1 MRRAS
6 GLPRSTSRPRQARCP
21 SQRPASTSAPASL
34 APARVKPRAAG
45 PPADRAG
52 ASESPSPIAGG
63 RTLVL
68 GRRAKDK
75 SRAADTLVQPGST
88 LRQQF
93 SKHPRPAPRAP
104 ARSASRSARANSG
117 RGRLY
122 ERGNTP
128 RMGPPYRSST
138 AGASVLSTRARRQ
151 KLGGICC
158 RGGASSA
165 AGSGGGSCRLCRAR
179 GAAPRYCATGAR
191 CPCAE
196 GAACARRKAELLCL
210 ARYRRQRAV
219 ELPLS
224 DESRLPSCSRPA
236 EQADR
241 RIRSHDSAMIEV

>member
-1 MRRAS
+1 MPAATAGKHLRPR
-6 GLPRSTSRPRQARCP
+6 LPRPRTRQAVGGR
-21 SQRPASTSAPASL
+21 
-34 APARVKPRAAG
+34 

-52 ASESPSPIAGG
+52 AGESPSPIAGG

-88 LRQQF
+88 LRRPF

-122 ERGNTP
+122 ARGNAP

-158 RGGASSA
+158 PRRCLVRRWEWRRFVPALPGAWRSAPVRRYGGTLSMRQ
-165 AGSGGGSCRLCRAR
+165 GCGMRE
-179 GAAPRYCATGAR
+179 
-191 CPCAE
+191 AE
-196 GAACARRKAELLCL
+196 G
-210 ARYRRQRAV
+210 
-219 ELPLS
+219 
-224 DESRLPSCSRPA
+224 
-236 EQADR
+236 
-241 RIRSHDSAMIEV
+241 

>member
-1 MRRAS
+1 MKWNHDGRFFLRT
-6 GLPRSTSRPRQARCP
+6 PPARCP
-21 SQRPASTSAPASL
+21 LQRPASTSAASL
-34 APARVKPRAAG
+34 APKPVKPQAAG

-52 ASESPSPIAGG
+52 ASESPSPIASG

-75 SRAADTLVQPGST
+75 SRAADTLVHPGST

-122 ERGNTP
+122 ERGNAP

-138 AGASVLSTRARRQ
+138 AGTSVLSTRARGQ

-158 RGGASSA
+158 PRRCLVRRWERRRFVPALPGAWRSA
-165 AGSGGGSCRLCRAR
+165 PVR
-179 GAAPRYCATGAR
+179 RYGCT
-191 CPCAE
+191 
-196 GAACARRKAELLCL
+196 
-210 ARYRRQRAV
+210 
-219 ELPLS
+219 LS
-224 DESRLPSCSRPA
+224 MR
-236 EQADR
+236 
-241 RIRSHDSAMIEV
+241 

>member
-1 MRRAS
+1 MESGRAVGHRS
-6 GLPRSTSRPRQARCP
+6 RFPHDNGPPEAGLMPAATAGKHLRPRLP
-21 SQRPASTSAPASL
+21 PHAP
-34 APARVKPRAAG
+34 VKPRAAG

-88 LRQQF
+88 LRQPF

-122 ERGNTP
+122 ERGNAP

-138 AGASVLSTRARRQ
+138 AGTSVLSTRARRQ

-158 RGGASSA
+158 PRRCLVRRWEWRRFVPALPGAWRSAPVRRYGGTLSMRRGCGM
-165 AGSGGGSCRLCRAR
+165 RE
-179 GAAPRYCATGAR
+179 
-191 CPCAE
+191 AE
-196 GAACARRKAELLCL
+196 G
-210 ARYRRQRAV
+210 
-219 ELPLS
+219 
-224 DESRLPSCSRPA
+224 
-236 EQADR
+236 
-241 RIRSHDSAMIEV
+241 

>member
-1 MRRAS
+1 MQQVAPLGTDQHS
-6 GLPRSTSRPRQARCP
+6 ATSTSRPRQARCP

-34 APARVKPRAAG
+34 APAPVKPRAAG
-45 PPADRAG
+45 PPTDRAG

-158 RGGASSA
+158 PRRCLVRRWEWRRFVPALPGAWRSAPVRRYGGTLSMRRGCGM
-165 AGSGGGSCRLCRAR
+165 RE
-179 GAAPRYCATGAR
+179 
-191 CPCAE
+191 AE
-196 GAACARRKAELLCL
+196 G
-210 ARYRRQRAV
+210 
-219 ELPLS
+219 
-224 DESRLPSCSRPA
+224 
-236 EQADR
+236 
-241 RIRSHDSAMIEV
+241 